1 MTVYSASRLRR
12 LIAALTVSTAF
23 VAVLPGTA
31 TADPSLA
38 PPSPAPPSPGGDA
51 RTVTLITGDRVTL
64 FPGGNVALARGAGR
78 EHVRFG
84 IERLHGRVSV
94 IPSDVRGPL
103 HAGRVDPRLF
113 DVTRLV
119 EFGYHDRALPLL
131 VAGALPG
138 ARAAGSLPGGLSRM
152 EASPSGATWTALTGV
167 SAQARGGVSKIW
179 LDGVM
184 RPSLDVSVPQIGA
197 PAAWQAGLTGT
208 GTTVAVLDTGI
219 DETHP
224 DLTGQVRA
232 ARNFVADEEDDRDLV
247 GHGTHVASTIAGT
260 GDRFR
265 GVAPGAKLLDGKV
278 CALAA
283 GCPESSILAGMQWAA
298 EQGADVVNMS
308 LGGFDTPEEDPIE
321 AAVRTLS
328 EEHGT
333 LFVVAAGN
341 SGAFGEGSVE
351 SPGTADAA
359 LTVGAVDRSGN
370 LAGFSSRGP
379 RTGDFAIKPEIT
391 APGVDIA
398 AARSTDAVEMT
409 DPGPAAGYTT
419 ASGTSMATPHVA
431 GAAALLAQRHPD
443 WPGDR
448 LKSVLVG
455 SAAPHAS
462 TPASAQGAG
471 RVDVARAITQDVT
484 VAPAVI
490 NAGFQKWP
498 HADDEV
504 RSTTL
509 TYRNDGA
516 AAVTLTLGVSGL
528 PDGLVSFSAPT
539 VTVPAG
545 GEASVRVAVDTRG
558 ELPDGFLGGAV
569 TATAGDRVVRT
580 PLGVQRE
587 LESYD
592 VGLTVLGRD
601 GAPAGDYRVQ
611 LIDKARRA
619 GYGAW
624 PGSGE
629 TIRLPKGE
637 YALGASVGEDTH
649 LAQGSLTVDAGTGSL
664 TLDARIAAPVTV
676 TVPRRG
682 ASLESLWAGA
692 GSTWYSTGVGAAGD
706 QRVYIGRLGPDV
718 TTPDYNSYVIARFG
732 QRAADGTYNGT
743 PYLYS
748 AFYLTPG
755 KMTTGFTRAATQS
768 EFATVEATHGTQAA
782 VDLAAKGSFP
792 MHDALTGGSSW
803 NWLYPAG
810 FRRTEY
816 YNADHGVRWAPYF
829 MDARINEEGWEQYYS
844 EQWAPQVGYRPGR
857 TVTEVWNRPV
867 FGPALP
873 DTRFTAIARDG
884 DLVYAR
890 TPLFG
895 DGEGRE
901 GTSVVTSATSTL
913 SRDGQVIRRFQGT
926 YGEWEVPAEAA
937 AYRLDVTAERGA
949 PHRLST
955 RVDASWTFTSA
966 HGTEP
971 LPLSTVVFT
980 PRTDA
985 SGVAPKGR
993 AFSVPVRVAGQANSA
1008 AAPNRSLTVEVSY
1021 DDGAT
1026 WTRATVRNGAVQL
1039 RHPGTAGFVSL
1050 RAVAADRAGNTVTQ
1064 TVIRAYEIR

>member
-1 MTVYSASRLRR
+1 MTVYSAPRLRR
-12 LIAALTVSTAF
+12 LIAALTVSTA
-23 VAVLPGTA
+23 VAAVLPGTA
-31 TADPSLA
+31 TAAPSSS
-38 PPSPAPPSPGGDA
+38 PPAVAGGEA
-51 RTVTLITGDRVTL
+51 RTVTLITGDRITL
-64 FPGGNVALARGAGR
+64 FPGGNVALERGAGR

-84 IERLHGRVSV
+84 IERLNGRVSV
-94 IPSDVRGPL
+94 IPSDARGPL

-131 VAGALPG
+131 VAGTAPG
-138 ARAAGSLPGGLSRM
+138 ARAAGSLPGGLSRV
-152 EASPSGATWTALTGV
+152 EAAPNGATWTTLTGA
-167 SAQARGGVSKIW
+167 SAQARGGVTKIW

-224 DLTGQVRA
+224 DLAGRVRA
-232 ARNFVADEEDDRDLV
+232 ARNFTEGAEDDRDLV
-247 GHGTHVASTIAGT
+247 GHGTHVASTIAGN
-260 GDRFR
+260 GARFK
-265 GVAPGAKLLDGKV
+265 GVAPGATLLDGKV
-278 CALAA
+278 CALAG
-283 GCPESSILAGMQWAA
+283 GCPESAILAGMQWAA

-308 LGGFDTPEEDPIE
+308 LGGFDMPGEDPVE

-341 SGAFGEGSVE
+341 SGALGEGSVE
-351 SPGTADAA
+351 SPGSADAA
-359 LTVGAVDRSGN
+359 LTVGAVDKSGK

-379 RTGDFAIKPEIT
+379 RLDDYAIKPEIT
-391 APGVDIA
+391 APGVNIA
-398 AARSTDAVEMT
+398 AARSADAVEMT
-409 DPGPAAGYTT
+409 DPGPAEGYTT

-455 SAAPHAS
+455 SATPEPS
-462 TPASAQGAG
+462 TPVSAQGAG

-484 VAPAVI
+484 ASPAVI
-490 NAGFQKWP
+490 NAGFQQWP

-509 TYRNDGA
+509 TYRNGGTA
-516 AAVTLTLGVSGL
+516 AITLTLGVSGL
-528 PDGLVSFSAPT
+528 PDGLVSLSAPA

-545 GEASVRVAVDTRG
+545 GEASVRADVDTRG
-558 ELPDGFLGGAV
+558 EMPDGFLGGTV

-587 LESYD
+587 VESYD

-601 GAPAGDYRVQ
+601 GAPSADHRVQ
-611 LIDKARRA
+611 LIDKARRV

-624 PGSGE
+624 PGSGD

-637 YALGASVGEDTH
+637 YALGATIGEDTH
-649 LAQGSLTVDAGTGSL
+649 LAQAALVVDGGTGAL

-676 TVPRRG
+676 TVPRQG

-692 GSTWYSTGVGAAGD
+692 GSTWYATGVGAAGD
-706 QRVYIGRLGPDV
+706 EKVYIGRLGPDV
-718 TTPDYNSYVIARFG
+718 TTPDYHSYVTARFG
-732 QRAADGTYNGT
+732 QRAADGTFNGT

-755 KMTTGFTRAATQS
+755 KMTTGFTHAATQS
-768 EFATVEATHGTQAA
+768 EFATVEAVHGTPAA
-782 VDLAAKGSFP
+782 VPLAAKGSFP
-792 MHDALTGGSSW
+792 MHDALPGASSW

-829 MDARINEEGWEQYYS
+829 MDARIGEDGWEEYLS
-844 EQWAPQVGYRPGR
+844 EQWAPQTAYRPGR

-873 DTRFTAIARDG
+873 DTGFPAIARQG
-884 DLVYAR
+884 DLVYAN

-895 DGEGRE
+895 DGGGRE

-913 SRDGQVIRRFQGT
+913 SRDGQLIQEFGGT
-926 YGEWEVPAEAA
+926 YGEWEIPAEAA
-937 AYRLDVTAERGA
+937 SYRLDVTAERGA

-955 RVDASWTFTSA
+955 RVTASWTFTSA
-966 HGTEP
+966 HGTGP
-971 LPLSTVVFT
+971 VPISTVILT
-980 PRTDA
+980 PPVDA

-1026 WTRATVRNGAVQL
+1026 WSRAAVRDGAVQL
-1039 RHPGTAGFVSL
+1039 RHPATAGFVSL
-1050 RAVAADRAGNTVTQ
+1050 RAVATDRAGGTVTQ

>member
-1 MTVYSASRLRR
+1 MTVYSASHLRR
-12 LIAALTVSTAF
+12 LIAALTVSTA
-23 VAVLPGTA
+23 VAAVLPGTA
-31 TADPSLA
+31 AAAPST
-38 PPSPAPPSPGGDA
+38 PAPPVPGGEA

-64 FPGGNVALARGAGR
+64 FPGGNVALQRGDGR

-84 IERLHGRVSV
+84 IERLNGRVSV
-94 IPSDVRGPL
+94 IPSDARGPL

-131 VAGALPG
+131 VAGAAPG
-138 ARAAGSLPGGLSRM
+138 ARAAAALPGGLSTM
-152 EASPSGATWTALTGV
+152 DAAPNGDTWRTLTDTRAR
-167 SAQARGGVSKIW
+167 SAVTKIW

-224 DLTGQVRA
+224 DLAGQVRA
-232 ARNFVADEEDDRDLV
+232 ARNFVEDAEDDRDLV

-260 GDRFR
+260 GDRFK

-278 CALAA
+278 CGLTA

-308 LGGFDTPEEDPIE
+308 LGGFGTPEEDPIE

-341 SGAFGEGSVE
+341 SGGFGEGSVE

-359 LTVGAVDRSGN
+359 LTVGAVDKSGN

-379 RTGDFAIKPEIT
+379 RPGDYAIKPEIT
-391 APGVDIA
+391 APGVDIS
-398 AARSTDAVEMT
+398 AARSADAVEMT

-431 GAAALLAQRHPD
+431 GAAALLAQQHPD
-443 WPGDR
+443 WTGDR

-455 SAAPHAS
+455 SAAPHPS
-462 TPASAQGAG
+462 TPVSAQGAG
-471 RVDVARAITQDVT
+471 RVDLARAITQDVT
-484 VAPAVI
+484 ATPAVI
-490 NAGFQKWP
+490 NAGFQQWP

-504 RSTTL
+504 RSSTL
-509 TYRNDGA
+509 TYRNGGT

-528 PDGLVSFSAPT
+528 PDGLVSLSAPA

-545 GEASVRVAVDTRG
+545 GEASVRVDVDTRG
-558 ELPDGFLGGAV
+558 AMPDGFLGGAV

-580 PLGVQRE
+580 PLGVERE
-587 LESYD
+587 VESYD

-611 LIDKARRA
+611 LIDKTRRT

-629 TIRLPKGE
+629 TIRLPKGD
-637 YALGASVGEDTH
+637 YALGASIGEDTH
-649 LAQGSLTVDAGTGSL
+649 LAQGSLTVDAGTGAL
-664 TLDARIAAPVTV
+664 TLDARIARPVTV
-676 TVPRRG
+676 TAPRKG
-682 ASLESLWAGA
+682 ATLESLWAGA
-692 GSTWYSTGVGAAGD
+692 GSTWYSTGVGATGD
-706 QRVYIGRLGPDV
+706 EKVYIGRLGADV

-732 QRAADGTYNGT
+732 QRGADGTYNGT
-743 PYLYS
+743 PYFYS

-755 KMTTGFTRAATQS
+755 KMTTGFTHTTTQG

-782 VDLAAKGSFP
+782 VPLAAKGSFP
-792 MHDALTGGSSW
+792 MHGALSGASSW
-803 NWLYPAG
+803 NWLYPSG

-816 YNADHGVRWAPYF
+816 YNADHGVRWAPFF
-829 MDARINEEGWEQYYS
+829 MDTRIHEEGL
-844 EQWAPQVGYRPGR
+844 GG
-857 TVTEVWNRPV
+857 
-867 FGPALP
+867 
-873 DTRFTAIARDG
+873 
-884 DLVYAR
+884 
-890 TPLFG
+890 
-895 DGEGRE
+895 
-901 GTSVVTSATSTL
+901 
-913 SRDGQVIRRFQGT
+913 
-926 YGEWEVPAEAA
+926 VP
-937 AYRLDVTAERGA
+937 
-949 PHRLST
+949 
-955 RVDASWTFTSA
+955 
-966 HGTEP
+966 
-971 LPLSTVVFT
+971 
-980 PRTDA
+980 
-985 SGVAPKGR
+985 
-993 AFSVPVRVAGQANSA
+993 
-1008 AAPNRSLTVEVSY
+1008 
-1021 DDGAT
+1021 
-1026 WTRATVRNGAVQL
+1026 
-1039 RHPGTAGFVSL
+1039 L
-1050 RAVAADRAGNTVTQ
+1050 RAVGAADRVPAGPDRRRGVEPAG
-1064 TVIRAYEIR
+1064 VRAGAAGHRVHRDRPGERSPVREHAAVR